1 VLALRVAA
9 TDAVLAVCA
18 VVLVALVNVFVVFA
32 CRTVI
37 GLIVEDTDIV
47 HEIEPLTGLLT
58 RDALCEL
65 IVDTDIVHVS

>member
-1 VLALRVAA
+1 
-9 TDAVLAVCA
+9 
-18 VVLVALVNVFVVFA
+18 VFA